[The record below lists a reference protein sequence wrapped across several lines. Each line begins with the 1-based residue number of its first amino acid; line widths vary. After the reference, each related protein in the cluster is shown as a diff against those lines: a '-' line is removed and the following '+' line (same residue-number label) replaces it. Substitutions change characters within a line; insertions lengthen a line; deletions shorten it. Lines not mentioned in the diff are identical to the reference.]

1 MLHEPEIRHRLTA
14 TRPRPW
20 TAAEVASAVGVAER
34 DARTALWAL
43 AGRGEVVCLSPRWR
57 TWRGLPPLER
67 TALVDSVYAAD

>member
-1 MLHEPEIRHRLTA
+1 MAQEGALRLLTE

-34 DARTALWAL
+34 DARAALWAL